1 MEVLS
6 LAALMGNRISRCI
19 PARQRKRKAEGNEQ
33 VPATEHEGQDQDGG
47 FQQGGLTQIDPP
59 LPNSELNNAD
69 GPVKDDE
76 PPEDIPV
83 GPPKLIYVSLYA
95 FHGRN
100 EGDLSF
106 VKGEKI
112 EILNNVD
119 GDWWYGKSC
128 STKLTGYVPSNYI
141 EPVNSLKSYE

>member
-1 MEVLS
+1 
-6 LAALMGNRISRCI
+6 MGNKISRCI

-33 VPATEHEGQDQDGG
+33 VAVTEHGGQDQDGG
-47 FQQGGLTQIDPP
+47 FQQGGLTQTDPP
-59 LPNSELNNAD
+59 SPNNEVNTDS
-69 GPVKDDE
+69 PIRDDE
-76 PPEDIPV
+76 PPEDSPI

-95 FHGRN
+95 FRGRN

-112 EILNNVD
+112 EILNNAD

-128 STKLTGYVPSNYI
+128 RTKLTGYVPSNYI
-141 EPVNSLKSYE
+141 EPINSLKSHDRIQ